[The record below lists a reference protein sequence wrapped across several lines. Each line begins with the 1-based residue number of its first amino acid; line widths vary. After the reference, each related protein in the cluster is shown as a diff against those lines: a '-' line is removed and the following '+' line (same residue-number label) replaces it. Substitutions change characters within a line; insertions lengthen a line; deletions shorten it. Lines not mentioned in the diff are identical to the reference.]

1 MLIQR
6 LAQASD
12 VPVLCALVNAAYRG
26 ESSRAG
32 WTTEADLLTGVRT
45 SERTI
50 QALLAREDACILIGE
65 DASGVMAASICLEQ
79 HPEETGIVKLGMIAV
94 SPLLQNRGYGKAM
107 ILAAEKLAV
116 SQWGMRRAQMMVI
129 SLREELIA
137 FYGRLGYQPT
147 GETLPFPQQPD
158 MWQPQVENMQLITLQ
173 KNLSSLSAT

>member
-1 MLIQR
+1 MTMLEQR

-12 VPVLCALVNAAYRG
+12 IPVLCALVNAAYRG

-65 DASGVMAASICLEQ
+65 EASGVMAASICLEWDVQ
-79 HPEETGIVKLGMIAV
+79 ERTVHLGMIAV

-116 SQWGMRRAQMMVI
+116 ARWGAQSAEMMVI
-129 SLREELIA
+129 SLRQELIA
-137 FYGRLGYQPT
+137 FYQRLGYQAT
-147 GETLPFPQQPD
+147 GKTLPFPHQPD
-158 MWQPQVENMQLITLQ
+158 MWQAQVDNMQLITLR
-173 KNLSSLSAT
+173 KAFSAAT